1 MDLVESGDVEA
12 IRSET
17 PRSAGGGSDTCV
29 CVCVCVLSSCSSS
42 PSLFP
47 PSDLFHRFLAVRVRR
62 GLQEAVSTV
71 SIVGVPR
78 KPCASPCRPMQETRA
93 DGPCATQ
100 TSWCRVAC
108 SSCSWSSP
116 VAARSSS
123 RTPRGH
129 SWRLG
134 GGRGAR
140 PCRGIHRGAKW
151 LRNYHRSRGP
161 LGTFLGPS
169 WNLIWA
175 LLGPFLGPSW
185 IPWSPKRGPGQGA
198 RARDPRCNRGQG
210 RMGGPYSLRAPAG
223 TSPQVPALH
232 REGPSVQAFHA
243 HEVFQWRL
251 REGALAVQQSARHRP
266 ARQVR
271 PQGSHAQAARRRAD
285 SRWPERQAPSPCLGR
300 PLIVGARGA

>member
-29 CVCVCVLSSCSSS
+29 CVCVVFLLLLPVPLSPFRSFPSVPGCSSS
-42 PSLFP
+42 
-47 PSDLFHRFLAVRVRR
+47 
-62 GLQEAVSTV
+62 
-71 SIVGVPR
+71 
-78 KPCASPCRPMQETRA
+78 KRP
-93 DGPCATQ
+93 
-100 TSWCRVAC
+100 
-108 SSCSWSSP
+108 
-116 VAARSSS
+116 
-123 RTPRGH
+123 PRGGVYSIH
-129 SWRLG
+129 CGGPTKTLRLALPPHAGDESRRSVRDANIMVSRCVLLLFLVVARGGTFVLENPKGSLLEIG